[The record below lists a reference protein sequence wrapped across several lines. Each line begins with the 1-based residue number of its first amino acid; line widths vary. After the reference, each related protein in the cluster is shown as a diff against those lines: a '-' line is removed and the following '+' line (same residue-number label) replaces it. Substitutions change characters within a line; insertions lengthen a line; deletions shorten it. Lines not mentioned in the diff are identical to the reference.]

1 MQLSFFCMNIDE
13 EIYRVLAMVGQRGL
27 TVKKISLHVHNAC
40 NNLFESISYGEVYSY
55 VKDFLYRTS
64 MKRQSCIERMGKR
77 GLYRL
82 KDAQDDPQLNFC
94 YGEEGQDEPPQTDGV
109 SVDESYPSLFDEA

>member
-1 MQLSFFCMNIDE
+1 MNIDE

-40 NNLFESISYGEVYSY
+40 NGLFESIGYDEVYSY

-64 MKRQSCIERMGKR
+64 MKKQSPIERMEKR

-82 KDAQDDPQLNFC
+82 KNNQDDLMLNFC
-94 YGEEGQDEPPQTDGV
+94 FDEKDAESCSQKEENSAEDD
-109 SVDESYPSLFDEA
+109 YPSLFDEV